1 MATTANDVIV
11 IGAGVLGLSTALEL
25 LNLGVGQVTVIERN
39 HPGDGSSGRSVGM
52 VESQYFTRADIEARV
67 YGRRFYDSMAVEH
80 GLRFVAC
87 GYLRLGSSSTDI
99 ETFEKSLAIQA
110 ELGVADAMVLTGADI
125 ADRWPQI
132 VTADR
137 IGGLFGPSDGH
148 IDGYEYCTIA
158 ARLIVER
165 GGTVVSNAELL
176 GAELE
181 ADGGW
186 RLDTTK
192 GTMRA
197 DTVVNAAGPWAG
209 RVGDLLGAPVPLHP
223 QLHGAV
229 TVDLSTPMDPVLP
242 FVMDYVPDSGT
253 DGVYFRSERP
263 DQLIAGLHTD
273 EGVHEPVSPDHRL
286 RRVGDD
292 DIERLSVLMAERLHI
307 VDDLSVS
314 GSWQGIYP
322 MSPDHRP
329 LVGRHP
335 DQASVVCALGAG
347 GSGIQLAPAIG
358 LVAAESAVAAEST
371 FSWSR
376 SWGPERVVPGAANT
390 PAL

>member
-1 MATTANDVIV
+1 MATIAYDVIV
-11 IGAGVLGLSTALEL
+11 IGGGVLGLSTALEL
-25 LNLGVGQVTVIERN
+25 LNLGVGRVAVIERN

-52 VESQYFTRADIEARV
+52 VESQYFTPADIEARV
-67 YGRRFYDSMAVEH
+67 YGRRFYDLMAAEH

-87 GYLRLGSSSTDI
+87 GYLRLGSSEADI
-99 ETFEKSLAIQA
+99 RAFEQSVAIQG
-110 ELGVADAMVLTGADI
+110 ELGVTDPEVLTAADI

-132 VTADR
+132 VTSDR

-158 ARLIVER
+158 ARLIAQR
-165 GGTVVSNAELL
+165 GGTVISNCELL
-176 GAELE
+176 GGDLDAG
-181 ADGGW
+181 GGW
-186 RLDTTK
+186 RLDTSK
-192 GTMRA
+192 GAMRA

-229 TVDLSTPMDPVLP
+229 TVDLSTPMDPLLP

-273 EGVHEPVSPDHRL
+273 EGVHEPVSPDQPL
-286 RRVGDD
+286 RRVGQD
-292 DIERLSVLMAERLHI
+292 DIERLSALMAERLHI

-329 LVGRHP
+329 IVGRHP
-335 DQASVVCALGAG
+335 DQPSVVCALGAG

-358 LVAAESAVAAEST
+358 RVSAEAAVDAEPT
-371 FSWSR
+371 FSWSH
-376 SWGPERVVPGAANT
+376 SWGPGRVVPGSAVT
-390 PAL
+390 PAV